1 MNSFMKSIYFLMA
14 IIILAGC
21 NQNSDLPADLIAQVN
36 DSYLR
41 KNNVNQSVPA
51 DLPDDT
57 KLSMKKM
64 IIKQWVEDEIVYQS
78 AIKDGIQLSN
88 EELFQVE
95 NYKKSLLVQRFLNNK
110 LNKNFRISQKEIEDN
125 YSDNIKEFIRKQ
137 DEVHIIHLLIENR
150 DNAIFNEIKES
161 DDLKEIIKKY
171 YFDTRSTYESPNGDL
186 GYVVVSSL
194 PEFIQKRLS
203 KQKTGEISK
212 YIKSDF
218 GYHFVQLLDRQKA
231 GSQIDIEL
239 VKDEI
244 VRRLKWQKREQEFV
258 RLMDE
263 LKEKYQVQTYLS
275 KVQ

>member
-1 MNSFMKSIYFLMA
+1 MNSYKKLVSVFLLMIVFFA
-14 IIILAGC
+14 C
-21 NQNSDLPADLIAQVN
+21 NQSSDLPADLIAQVN

-64 IIKQWVEDEIVYQS
+64 LIKQWVEDEIVFQS
-78 AIKDGIQLSN
+78 AIKEGIQWSE
-88 EELFQVE
+88 EELFQIE
-95 NYKKSLLVQRFLNNK
+95 KYKKSLLIQRFLNNK

-125 YSDNIKEFIRKQ
+125 YSDNTKEFIRKE

-150 DNAIFNEIKES
+150 DNAIFREINEA

-186 GYVVVSSL
+186 GYVVVSALPDFLQQSL
-194 PEFIQKRLS
+194 RNL
-203 KQKTGEISK
+203 KTGAISK
-212 YIKSDF
+212 FVKSEY
-218 GYHFVQLLDRQKA
+218 GYHFVQLLDRQKK

-244 VRRLKWQKREQEFV
+244 VRRLKWQKREQEYV

>member
-1 MNSFMKSIYFLMA
+1 M
-14 IIILAGC
+14 
-21 NQNSDLPADLIAQVN
+21 
-36 DSYLR
+36 
-41 KNNVNQSVPA
+41 NQSVPA

-150 DNAIFNEIKES
+150 DNAIFNEINES
-161 DDLKEIIKKY
+161 DNLKEIIKKY
-171 YFDTRSTYESPNGDL
+171 YFDTRSTYESPNADL
-186 GYVVVSSL
+186 GYVAVSAFHRFL
-194 PEFIQKRLS
+194 WPCF
-203 KQKTGEISK
+203 
-212 YIKSDF
+212 F
-218 GYHFVQLLDRQKA
+218 CNF
-231 GSQIDIEL
+231 
-239 VKDEI
+239 
-244 VRRLKWQKREQEFV
+244 
-258 RLMDE
+258 
-263 LKEKYQVQTYLS
+263 
-275 KVQ
+275 

>member
-1 MNSFMKSIYFLMA
+1 MNSYKKLVSIFLLM
-14 IIILAGC
+14 IVFLAC
-21 NQNSDLPADLIAQVN
+21 NQGSDLPADLIAQVN

-51 DLPDDT
+51 ELPDDT

-64 IIKQWVEDEIVYQS
+64 LIKQWVEDEIVFQS
-78 AIKDGIQLSN
+78 AIKEGIQWSE
-88 EELFQVE
+88 EELFLIE
-95 NYKKSLLVQRFLNNK
+95 KYKKSLLIQRFLNNK

-125 YSDNIKEFIRKQ
+125 YSDNTKEFIRKE

-150 DNAIFNEIKES
+150 DNAIFREINEA

-186 GYVVVSSL
+186 GYVVVSALPDFLQRSL
-194 PEFIQKRLS
+194 RNL
-203 KQKTGEISK
+203 KTGAISK
-212 YIKSDF
+212 FVKSEY
-218 GYHFVQLLDRQKA
+218 GYHFVQLLDKQGK

-244 VRRLKWQKREQEFV
+244 VRRLKWQKREQEYV
-258 RLMDE
+258 RMIDE

>member
-1 MNSFMKSIYFLMA
+1 MKRFK
-14 IIILAGC
+14 ILIFIVLFIAVLVGC
-21 NQNSDLPADLIAQVN
+21 KQNNDLPADLIAQVN

-41 KNNVNQSVPA
+41 KNNVKQRVPA
-51 DLPDDT
+51 GLPDDT

-64 IIKQWVEDEIVYQS
+64 LIKQWVKDEIIYQS
-78 AIKDGIQLSN
+78 AVKEGIQWSDD
-88 EELFQVE
+88 ELFLIE
-95 NYKKSLLVQRFLNNK
+95 NYKKSLLIQRFLDNK

-125 YSDNIKEFIRKQ
+125 YNNNIKEFIRKE

-150 DNAIFNEIKES
+150 DNAIFSEIKES

-186 GYVVVSSL
+186 GYVAVLSL
-194 PEFIQKRLS
+194 PEYLQKKL
-203 KQKTGEISK
+203 KKLKTGAISK
-212 YIKSDF
+212 FVKSEY
-218 GYHFVQLLDRQKA
+218 GYHFIQLLDRQKK

-244 VRRLKWQKREQEFV
+244 VRRLKWQKREQEYE